1 MSNSKGSALIFTLMV
16 ILILTVLGVSIL
28 ELSLTEFKI
37 SASYGNDVL
46 SRYAAEAGLDILKSE
61 FNTNLLTALK
71 NNAQGIIDSNY
82 DTKNGTYKI
91 SIDQLYSLIF
101 NDTKNY
107 LYSNVFNKYLN
118 EGNVAL
124 GNTGQIYKITS
135 ISFNQEEGMQY
146 NIHIETIGI
155 YRNIKSY
162 GHADIILNLQA
173 SGNPITISSWI
184 IDNTPPSN

>member
-1 MSNSKGSALIFTLMV
+1 MYNNKGSALIFTLMV
-16 ILILTVLGVSIL
+16 ILILTILGISIL

-61 FNTNLLTALK
+61 FNTNLLNNLK
-71 NNAQGIIDSNY
+71 SNAQKIIDSNY
-82 DTKNGTYKI
+82 DKGNGTYKI
-91 SIDQLYSLIF
+91 SMDQLYSLIF

-124 GNTGQIYKITS
+124 GNTEQIYNISS

-173 SGNPITISSWI
+173 SGNPIAISSWI
-184 IDNTPPSN
+184 IDNTPPLN

>member
-1 MSNSKGSALIFTLMV
+1 MYNNKGSALIFTLMV
-16 ILILTVLGVSIL
+16 ILILTILGISIL

-61 FNTNLLTALK
+61 FNTNLLNNLK
-71 NNAQGIIDSNY
+71 SNAQKIIDSNY
-82 DTKNGTYKI
+82 DKGNGTYKI
-91 SIDQLYSLIF
+91 SMDQLYSLIF

-124 GNTGQIYKITS
+124 GNTGQIYNISS

-184 IDNTPPSN
+184 IDNTPPLN

>member
-1 MSNSKGSALIFTLMV
+1 MSHSKGSALIFTLMV

-71 NNAQGIIDSNY
+71 NNAQRIIDSNY
-82 DTKNGTYKI
+82 DMEKGTYKV
-91 SIDQLYSLIF
+91 SMDQLYSLIF

-107 LYSNVFNKYLN
+107 LYNNVFNKYLS

-124 GNTGQIYKITS
+124 GNTGQIYKISS

-146 NIHIETIGI
+146 TIHIETVGI

-162 GHADIILNLQA
+162 GHADLILNLQA
-173 SGNPITISSWI
+173 TGNPITISNWT
-184 IDNTPPSN
+184 IDNIPPSN

>member
-1 MSNSKGSALIFTLMV
+1 MYNSKGSALIFTLMI
-16 ILILTVLGVSIL
+16 ILILTVLGISIL

-37 SASYGNDVL
+37 SSSYGNDVL

-61 FNTNLLTALK
+61 FNAKLLNTLK

-82 DTKNGTYKI
+82 DTKNGTYKV
-91 SIDQLYSLIF
+91 SMDQLYSLIF

-107 LYSNVFNKYLN
+107 LYNNVFNRYLN
-118 EGNVAL
+118 EGNVSL
-124 GNTGQIYKITS
+124 GSTGQIYNITS
-135 ISFNQEEGMQY
+135 ISFNQQEGMEY
-146 NIHIETIGI
+146 DIHIETIGI

-162 GHADIILNLQA
+162 GHADLILNLQA
-173 SGNPITISSWI
+173 SGNPISISSWV

>member
-71 NNAQGIIDSNY
+71 NNAQRIIDNNY
-82 DTKNGTYKI
+82 DMEKGTYKV
-91 SIDQLYSLIF
+91 SMDQLYSLIF

-107 LYSNVFNKYLN
+107 LYSYVFNKYLN

-124 GNTGQIYKITS
+124 GNTGQIYKISS
-135 ISFNQEEGMQY
+135 IAFTLDEKMQY
-146 NIHIETIGI
+146 IIHVETVGI

-162 GHADIILNLQA
+162 GHADLILNLQA
-173 SGNPITISSWI
+173 TGNPITISNWT
-184 IDNTPPSN
+184 IDNIPPSN

>member
-37 SASYGNDVL
+37 SASYGNNVL

-71 NNAQGIIDSNY
+71 NNAQRIIDNNY
-82 DTKNGTYKI
+82 DMEKGTYKV
-91 SIDQLYSLIF
+91 SMDQLYSLIF

-107 LYSNVFNKYLN
+107 LYSYVFNKYLN

-124 GNTGQIYKITS
+124 GNSKQIYNISNIT
-135 ISFNQEEGMQY
+135 FTQDEGMQY
-146 NIHIETIGI
+146 IIHIETVGI

-162 GHADIILNLQA
+162 GHADLILNLQA
-173 SGNPITISSWI
+173 TGNPIIISNWT
-184 IDNTPPSN
+184 IDNIPPSN

>member
-71 NNAQGIIDSNY
+71 NNAQRIIDNNY
-82 DTKNGTYKI
+82 DMEKGTYKV
-91 SIDQLYSLIF
+91 SMDQLYSLIF

-107 LYSNVFNKYLN
+107 LYSYVFNKYLN

-124 GNTGQIYKITS
+124 GNTGQIYNISNIT
-135 ISFNQEEGMQY
+135 FTQDEGMQY
-146 NIHIETIGI
+146 IIHIETVGI

-162 GHADIILNLQA
+162 GHADLILNLQA
-173 SGNPITISSWI
+173 TGNPITISNWT
-184 IDNTPPSN
+184 IDNIPPSN

>member
-37 SASYGNDVL
+37 SASYGNNVL

-71 NNAQGIIDSNY
+71 NNAQRIIDNNY
-82 DTKNGTYKI
+82 DMEKGTYKV
-91 SIDQLYSLIF
+91 SMDQLYSLIF

-107 LYSNVFNKYLN
+107 LYSYVFNKYLN

-124 GNTGQIYKITS
+124 GNSKQIYNISNIT
-135 ISFNQEEGMQY
+135 FTQDEGMQY
-146 NIHIETIGI
+146 IIHIETVGI

-162 GHADIILNLQA
+162 GHADLILNLQA
-173 SGNPITISSWI
+173 TGNPITISNWT
-184 IDNTPPSN
+184 IDNIPPSN

>member
-1 MSNSKGSALIFTLMV
+1 MSNSKGSALIFTLMI

-37 SASYGNDVL
+37 SSSYGNDVL

-61 FNTNLLTALK
+61 FNTNLLNNLK
-71 NNAQGIIDSNY
+71 SNAQKIIDSNY
-82 DTKNGTYKI
+82 DKGNGTYKI
-91 SIDQLYSLIF
+91 SMDQLYSLIF

-107 LYSNVFNKYLN
+107 LYSYVFNKYLN
-118 EGNVAL
+118 KGNVNL
-124 GNTGQIYKITS
+124 GNTGQIYNISS